1 MKTKLVSFLLVMA
14 FLLSACG
21 AAVSAGSGSALD
33 QNRAKW
39 EAQNINHYRYTLV
52 VTCFC
57 IFAGAEVTYEVQNGQ
72 VVNQTVQPHPD
83 RQIDTAEI
91 EEFYQQ
97 YNTIEKV
104 FDFLEQASNEA
115 DEVTVEYDAT
125 YGYPTEISVDNIK
138 EAIDDELY
146 LSLKNLE
153 VLQ

>member
-1 MKTKLVSFLLVMA
+1 MKTKLVSFLLVMV

-21 AAVSAGSGSALD
+21 AAVSAGGGSALD
-33 QNRAKW
+33 QNREKW
-39 EAQNINHYRYTLV
+39 EAQNIDHYRYTVV

-91 EEFYQQ
+91 EEYYQQ

-104 FDFLEQASNEA
+104 FGFLEQATDEA
-115 DEVTVEYDAT
+115 DEVTVEYDPT
-125 YGYPTEISVDNIK
+125 YGYPTEISIDYVK

-153 VLQ
+153 PLS